1 VNRKPDLTVAL
12 PIGSGYG
19 WGNCGKYFT
28 SHLND
33 HFNVKYV
40 CLNGMKKEEAVRI
53 FDEAK
58 LALPDNIVEWD
69 FSQPYQCVH
78 PVLTCMADATMAPI
92 APIRGQKTMGIFFCE
107 DFPFAHDWIK
117 FRYHNPWDLYLAGSE
132 WNRFNC
138 MSIPSSLAI
147 QGVDER
153 VFFPNRNIPADQP
166 FTVFSGGKFEYRKG
180 QDIVLAAF
188 ANFLKRVPNAQLIAA
203 WHNPWTATQAS
214 MEQSRFIR
222 FNLPSENGMGWM
234 MAAGELGI
242 PRGSIKLYARQQKPE
257 ALAALMNSSHLG
269 VFPNRCEGGTNL
281 VLMEAIS
288 TGLPVIASV
297 STGQSAIA
305 SNSNYCQ
312 GLSTLPGMMNR
323 PVSSFAFGSDTDET
337 YPDDLCE
344 AMYAHYCTYGTDPV
358 TQEHDFI
365 SKFNWATR
373 SQVLAENIK
382 QFLKL

>member
-40 CLNGMKKEEAVRI
+40 CLNGMKKEEAIRI

-58 LALPDNIVEWD
+58 LALPDTIEEWD
-69 FSQPYQCVH
+69 FSQPKQCLH

-92 APIRGQKTMGIFFCE
+92 APIRGPKTMGIFFCE
-107 DFPFAHDWIK
+107 DFPFAHEWIK
-117 FRYHNPWDLYLAGSE
+117 FRYQNPWDLYLAGSS
-132 WNRFNC
+132 WNRVNC
-138 MSIPSSLAI
+138 LRFPSELAI

-153 VFFPNRNIPADQP
+153 VFFPNRSISEEQP

-188 ANFLKRVPNAQLIAA
+188 ARFVKHVPNAQLIAA
-203 WHNPWTATQAS
+203 WHNPWTSTQAS
-214 MEQSRFIR
+214 MGQSQLIR
-222 FNLPSENGMGWM
+222 FNIPSENGMGWV
-234 MAAGELGI
+234 MAAEELGI
-242 PRGSIKLYARQQKPE
+242 PRESIKVYARQLKPE
-257 ALAALMNSSHLG
+257 ALAQLMNSSHIG

-281 VLMEAIS
+281 VLMEAIA
-288 TGLPVIASV
+288 TGLPVIASN
-297 STGQSAIA
+297 STGQRSIVEDEQYCIAIKTK
-305 SNSNYCQ
+305 Q
-312 GLSTLPGMMNR
+312 VGMSG
-323 PVSSFAFGSDTDET
+323 PLGSMSMCEECT
-337 YPDDLCE
+337 PDDLCE
-344 AMYAHYCTYGTDPV
+344 AMLKRYSGWENRSV
-358 TQEHDFI
+358 TWHNDFV
-365 SKFNWATR
+365 SKYNWAAR
-373 SQVLAENIK
+373 SEVLADNIK